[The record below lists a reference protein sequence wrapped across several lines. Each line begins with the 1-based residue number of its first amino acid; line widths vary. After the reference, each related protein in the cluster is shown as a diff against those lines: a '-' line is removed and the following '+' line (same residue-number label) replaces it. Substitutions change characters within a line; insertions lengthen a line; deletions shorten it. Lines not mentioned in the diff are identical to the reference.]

1 MENKEGTGSPGWGAS
16 FFMQTTEKAVAAAA
30 AAAAAAAVHSP
41 RPSVVFS
48 SKDDSGNQ
56 LQKLQ
61 RQVSRVLK
69 GLSQPAESRTGVYNP
84 EILTS
89 QKRQWA
95 KSFHLHSLV
104 CYYSGLLDARLLVS
118 MKSSF
123 KSCYYYISC

>member
-1 MENKEGTGSPGWGAS
+1 MEDDGADDPDWGAS
-16 FFMQTTEKAVAAAA
+16 LVMQTTEDVAKAVVAVAAAA
-30 AAAAAAAVHSP
+30 TAPRSP

-48 SKDDSGNQ
+48 SKEDSGNQ

-69 GLSQPAESRTGVYNP
+69 GLSHPPDARSVAYNP

-95 KSFHLHSLV
+95 SCQLQYLVLFTFFMCSL
-104 CYYSGLLDARLLVS
+104 
-118 MKSSF
+118 
-123 KSCYYYISC
+123 

>member
-1 MENKEGTGSPGWGAS
+1 MENNDGADSPSWGAS
-16 FFMQTTEKAVAAAA
+16 FFMQTTEDVAKAVVAVAAAA
-30 AAAAAAAVHSP
+30 TAPRSP

-48 SKDDSGNQ
+48 SKEDSGNQ

-69 GLSQPAESRTGVYNP
+69 GLSHPSDAKSVVYNP

-95 KSFHLHSLV
+95 SCQLQYLVYSPFMCSPSCQIAHL
-104 CYYSGLLDARLLVS
+104 
-118 MKSSF
+118 F
-123 KSCYYYISC
+123 N